1 MPDWMRSS
9 GTQVLLIASLALAV
23 LFGLQFYQNQK
34 RLEAQKQ
41 IELLDVRVAFGQD
54 ERRVSTGV
62 FGTVLNNSEQVIKML
77 EITIDYLSKED
88 VSGARAAGGI
98 ISALMTYAAA
108 EILSSY
114 LQPVLTFFNYLSLS
128 SSLVVRL
135 SHLL

>member
-9 GTQVLLIASLALAV
+9 GTRVLLIASLALAV
-23 LFGLQFYQNQK
+23 LFGFQFYQNQR

-88 VSGARAAGGI
+88 EVIKSARFFPVYTCLFKILAPWNPSSHVN
-98 ISALMTYAAA
+98 SALTSNPK
-108 EILSSY
+108 L
-114 LQPVLTFFNYLSLS
+114 PLTGLEKSG
-128 SSLVVRL
+128 RG
-135 SHLL
+135 